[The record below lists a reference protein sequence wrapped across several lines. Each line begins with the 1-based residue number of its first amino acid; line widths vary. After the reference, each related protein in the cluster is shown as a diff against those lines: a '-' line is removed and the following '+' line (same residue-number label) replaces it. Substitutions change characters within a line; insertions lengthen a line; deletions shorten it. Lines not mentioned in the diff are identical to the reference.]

1 MRFNYLLIFLLSFT
15 IFSCE
20 NSKKKVDT
28 KTKVNFE
35 FIDSDLSEFTPQ
47 QIYNQH
53 LIYDI
58 PYDYQLN
65 IDSLVKW
72 IVTNQ
77 PGGLKFE
84 NWDIQNIQK
93 VHFAID
99 TLEIIQPF
107 IIDDYW
113 SRITTK
119 PYQYSKANPKLCQIT
134 FAQLFYQTGINI
146 VDFKAVNDSVKFDNY
161 AYQIQNHYPTK
172 NKLTDYANLMSDLK
186 NSDKLMAL
194 NTTKFDTVDY
204 IKLRETTNFG
214 GLFIVESPNN
224 EVAIQNGA
232 DLVFEQNFNAEK
244 FKNININQ
252 TIEQSTKR
260 ILSFKKLLKQVEH
273 KKSAKALQKYTQLN
287 FQQKATVLLS
297 NKKDLLPTKSIKK
310 QRVKSFTTAEID
322 KIIDIKGSKYVV
334 LPDSLTLSELNL
346 FKSIKPKHKLVICF
360 SNPQFYTDL
369 KQLPYL
375 IFIPPIQSVDQSIL
389 KQQLLGKISFEGDF
403 VTDSE
408 IINGIKIKSTTLA
421 RTVPEFVGVDSKQ
434 LHNVKYLIQNA
445 MNGRSFPGC
454 QVLVAKN
461 GSIIYD
467 QYFGHHSY
475 KREIKVKQN
484 SVYDI
489 ASLTKIVSTTLMS
502 MKLYE
507 MQKFDLYDSL
517 ELYFPDSIKNY
528 LNHPSTIRH
537 ITFQE
542 LLTHKSGLPA
552 GFPILKYMQYTTND
566 IQRFDKYYCDIQDE
580 LYSTPVAENFYLEDI
595 YQDSMWIEFH
605 KIWINKAKPYKYSD
619 VNMNLMYF
627 LLRLMIENHPKD
639 FDFND
644 SKKDL
649 EGRNLYVEYLY
660 KTFYKPLEMTS
671 TYYQP
676 TKHISKNRLV
686 PTENESYWRK
696 QLLQGYV
703 HDPNSA
709 LHGGIAGNAGIFTTT
724 NDLVKL
730 LQMWLNNGVYDNNR
744 YLKAETIQHFIQT
757 QPESH
762 RGLGFNKRTLTNAAY
777 AMADSASVNTYGHTG
792 FTGTCFWIDPDNQL
806 VYVFLGNRVHPKV
819 NNRMYQYA
827 IRKNVHQVFYDAFL
841 E

>member
-1 MRFNYLLIFLLSFT
+1 MRFNYLLIFLLGFV
-15 IFSCE
+15 IFSCG
-20 NSKKKVDT
+20 NPKKEVKTEAKVD
-28 KTKVNFE
+28 FE
-35 FIDSDLSEFTPQ
+35 FIDSDLSQFTPQ

-53 LIYDI
+53 IIYTI
-58 PYDYQLN
+58 PIDYQLN

-84 NWDIQNIQK
+84 NWKIQNIQK

-99 TLEIIQPF
+99 TLDIIQPF

-113 SRITTK
+113 NKTATK
-119 PYQYSKANPKLCQIT
+119 PYLYSKANSKLSQST
-134 FAQLFYQTGINI
+134 FTQLFLQSGINI
-146 VDFKAVNDSVKFDNY
+146 VDFNGENDSIEFDNY
-161 AYQIQNHYPTK
+161 AYKILNHYPTK
-172 NKLTDYANLMSDLK
+172 NKLTDYANLLSDLK
-186 NSDKLMAL
+186 NSDILMAL
-194 NTTKFDTVDY
+194 NATNFDTVDY
-204 IKLRETTNFG
+204 LKLRETTNFG
-214 GLFIVESPNN
+214 GLFIVESSNN
-224 EVAIQNGA
+224 DVTIQSGA
-232 DLVFEQNFNAEK
+232 DLVFEQNFNASN
-244 FKNININQ
+244 FKNININSS
-252 TIEQSTKR
+252 IEQSTKR
-260 ILSFKKLLKQVEH
+260 ILSFKKLLKQAETQ
-273 KKSAKALQKYTQLN
+273 KSATALQKYTQLN
-287 FQQKATVLLS
+287 LQQKATVLLS
-297 NKKDLLPTKSIKK
+297 NKKDLIPIKSIKK
-310 QRVKSFTTAEID
+310 QNVKLFTASEID
-322 KIIDIKGSKYVV
+322 KIIAKKGTKYIV
-334 LPDSLTLSELNL
+334 LPDSLTSTELKL
-346 FKSIKPKHKLVICF
+346 FKSVKSKNQLVICF
-360 SNPQFYTDL
+360 SNSQFYADL
-369 KQLPYL
+369 KQLPHL
-375 IFIPPIQSVDQSIL
+375 IFIPPVYSIDQSIL
-389 KQQLLGKISFEGDF
+389 KQQLLGQISFEGDF
-403 VTDSE
+403 VNGSE
-408 IINGIKIKSTTLA
+408 IIQGIKIKSTKLA
-421 RTVPEFVGVDSKQ
+421 RTAPEFVGVDSKQ

-445 MNGRSFPGC
+445 MNGRAFPGC

-484 SVYDI
+484 SMYDI

-507 MQKFDLYDSL
+507 MGKFNLYDSL
-517 ELYFPDSIKNY
+517 EIYFPDSLKNY
-528 LNHPSTIRH
+528 LNRPSNIRH

-552 GFPILKYMQYTTND
+552 GFPILKYMQYTTD
-566 IQRFDKYYCDIQDE
+566 EIQRFDKYYCDFQDE
-580 LYSTPVAENFYLEDI
+580 FYSTPVAENFYLEDV

-627 LLRLMIENHPKD
+627 LLRSMIENHPKD

-644 SKKDL
+644 SKKEL
-649 EGRNLYVEYLY
+649 KGRNLYVEYLY

-676 TKHISKNRLV
+676 TKHVSKNRLV

-730 LQMWLNNGVYDNNR
+730 LQMWLNKGVYDNKR

-792 FTGTCFWIDPDNQL
+792 FTGTCFWVDPDNQL
-806 VYVFLGNRVHPKV
+806 VYIFLGNRVHPKV